1 MKIGIHI
8 TKRNIICTA
17 SVAVV
22 SLLAHILAGISLFN
36 MILFPVLYFAV
47 KNMEIE
53 LNEKF
58 NWLFLMGMIG
68 AGSIL
73 TAWLIQYLLLVEDLR
88 LRLSDRTFFLNIC
101 CVLFVYLLVQIF
113 TGRGELTCMIS
124 HILLMIFA
132 GINYFVYD
140 FRGNELTFG
149 DFKSVST
156 GLSVASNY
164 RFTLNAQ
171 AMNTILLTVVFIAG
185 VRKVKIRCKKVWLMR
200 ILCLSLAVYAFVY
213 VAGETKNTVTET
225 WEQKGSYQNGYL
237 LNFVLSIRDSF
248 VKKPDHYSENL
259 IRNLEKSYPD
269 TQDSR
274 QGEKP
279 AVIVIMDESFADFSV
294 LGDLKTNQEVTPFI
308 NSLKENTIKGYA
320 LSSVFGAKTP
330 NSEWEFLTGNSM
342 AYLPPGSVAYQQ
354 YLVEENAYSILD
366 TMKQEDYT
374 CVAMHPYYET
384 GWSRDKVYPM
394 LGFDEMYFL
403 EEFDQ
408 SHLMRKYV
416 SDAVMF
422 DKVIKRYEEGKGK
435 ENLFLMGIT
444 MQNHGGYRDAY
455 DNFETDVYGT
465 NVFYPDVNQYLSLA
479 HQTDLAV
486 KDLITYFSNVE
497 EPVVICFFGDHQ
509 PSLNTAFYRRLN
521 GKGLSGLTLE
531 ELEELYEVPFF
542 IWTNYESESET
553 VERTSLNYL
562 SAMLLERAG
571 LSLSPYQRF
580 LLDLMK
586 EVPAM
591 NARAYYSNDR
601 RRFVHYGEGSRKEE
615 TLIDRYRCLQYNGL
629 FDEKN
634 RSEHFFRHQKSE
646 LTGASEKG
654 S

>member
-1 MKIGIHI
+1 MKIRIHI
-8 TKRNIICTA
+8 TKRNIMCA
-17 SVAVV
+17 AAVAVISV
-22 SLLAHILAGISLFN
+22 LSHILSGISVFN
-36 MILFPVLYFAV
+36 MILFPALYFAV
-47 KNMEIE
+47 KNIEIE
-53 LNEKF
+53 LNEKY
-58 NWLFLMGMIG
+58 NWLFLAGVIG
-68 AGSIL
+68 VGSVL
-73 TAWLIQYLLLVEDLR
+73 TTWLIQYLLLVEDLR
-88 LRLSDRTFFLNIC
+88 IRISNRTFFLNIC
-101 CVLFVYLLVQIF
+101 CVLFVYLAVQIF
-113 TGRGELTCMIS
+113 TNRGERTCMIS
-124 HILLMIFA
+124 HILLLVFA

-164 RFTLNAQ
+164 RFVLNAQ

-185 VRKVKIRCKKVWLMR
+185 IRKLKIQCGKVWLMR
-200 ILCLSLAVYAFVY
+200 ILCFSLAVCSFVY
-213 VAGETKNTVTET
+213 VAEKTQNTVTET

-248 VKKPDHYSENL
+248 VKKPEHYSEKL
-259 IRNLEKSYPD
+259 IRNLEKEYEDAQTSV
-269 TQDSR
+269 
-274 QGEKP
+274 QGKKP

-308 NSLKENTIKGYA
+308 DSLKENTIRGYA
-320 LSSVFGAKTP
+320 LASVFGAKTP

-366 TMKQEDYT
+366 TMKKEDYT

-403 EEFDQ
+403 DDFDQ
-408 SHLMRKYV
+408 SNLMRRYV

-422 DKVIKRYEEGKGK
+422 DQVIKRYEEGKGK

-455 DNFETDVYGT
+455 DNFKTDVYGT
-465 NVFYPDVNQYLSLA
+465 NVSYSDVNQYLSLA

-486 KDLITYFSNVE
+486 KDLISYFSKE
-497 EPVVICFFGDHQ
+497 KEPVVICFFGDHQ

-553 VERTSLNYL
+553 VERTSLNFL
-562 SAMLLERAG
+562 STMLLERAG
-571 LSLSPYQRF
+571 IPLSPYQSF
-580 LLDLMK
+580 LSDLRK

-601 RRFVHYGEGSRKEE
+601 KRYVHYGEGSRKEE
-615 TLIDRYRCLQYNGL
+615 VWIDRYRILQYNGL
-629 FDEKN
+629 FDNKN
-634 RSEHFFRHQKSE
+634 RSTEFFKHQQTE
-646 LTGASEKG
+646 QEKTP
-654 S
+654 